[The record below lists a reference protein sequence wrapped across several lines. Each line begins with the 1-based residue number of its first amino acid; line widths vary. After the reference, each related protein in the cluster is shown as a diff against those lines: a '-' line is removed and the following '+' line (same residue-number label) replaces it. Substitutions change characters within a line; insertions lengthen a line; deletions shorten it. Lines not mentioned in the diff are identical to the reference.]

1 MRECLTSLV
10 GVESRFSGDSYHCI
24 YINAVVGGG
33 DEIGNVGFLAERIVI
48 EQEEVKA

>member
-1 MRECLTSLV
+1 MLKAD
-10 GVESRFSGDSYHCI
+10 FSGNSYHCI
-24 YINAVVGGG
+24 YINAVVGEG